1 LKTCKLFIFC
11 IRHLCTLLRQILL
24 FDRIIFYIHNTQRI
38 NGGSSMKKSILYIS
52 LLSVVFLSVS
62 CATVPEDRYNTQKGA
77 AIGAGIGALLG
88 QAIGGDTEATLLGA
102 GIGTVVGAVAGNAVD
117 QDHQAARDAAMLN
130 KRVVYVDGHGRAVEA
145 IPVES
150 SQQTNCRKVTKRHW
164 DNGQLISE
172 TIEEICEGEK
182 TSKDY

>member
-1 LKTCKLFIFC
+1 MKNN
-11 IRHLCTLLRQILL
+11 ILS
-24 FDRIIFYIHNTQRI
+24 III
-38 NGGSSMKKSILYIS
+38 IS
-52 LLSVVFLSVS
+52 LMFLSVS
-62 CATVPEDRYNTQKGA
+62 CATVPQDRYNTQKGA

-88 QAIGGDTEATLLGA
+88 QAIGRDTEGTLLGA
-102 GIGTVVGAVAGNAVD
+102 GIGTVVGAIAGNAVD

-130 KRVVYVDGHGRAVEA
+130 KRVVYIDDRGQAVEA
-145 IPVES
+145 IPVQG

>member
-1 LKTCKLFIFC
+1 
-11 IRHLCTLLRQILL
+11 
-24 FDRIIFYIHNTQRI
+24 
-38 NGGSSMKKSILYIS
+38 MKKYALF
-52 LLSVVFLSVS
+52 VFFLSTMILSAS
-62 CATVPEDRYNTQKGA
+62 CATIPEDRYNTQKGA

-88 QAIGGDTEATLLGA
+88 QAIGRDTEGTLLGA
-102 GIGTVVGAVAGNAVD
+102 GIGTVIGAIAGNAVD

-130 KRVVYVDGHGRAVEA
+130 KRVVYVDDQGRAVEA
-145 IPVES
+145 IPVQS

-182 TSKDY
+182 TTKDY

>member
-1 LKTCKLFIFC
+1 MKTSIM
-11 IRHLCTLLRQILL
+11 IV
-24 FDRIIFYIHNTQRI
+24 
-38 NGGSSMKKSILYIS
+38 SILS
-52 LLSVVFLSVS
+52 VMLLTVS
-62 CATVPEDRYNTQKGA
+62 CATIPEDRYNTQKGA

-88 QAIGGDTEATLLGA
+88 QAIGHDTEATLLGA

-117 QDHQAARDAAMLN
+117 QDHQASRDAAVLN
-130 KRVVYVDGHGRAVEA
+130 KRVVYVDDQGRAVEA
-145 IPVES
+145 IPIQD

-182 TSKDY
+182 TTKDY